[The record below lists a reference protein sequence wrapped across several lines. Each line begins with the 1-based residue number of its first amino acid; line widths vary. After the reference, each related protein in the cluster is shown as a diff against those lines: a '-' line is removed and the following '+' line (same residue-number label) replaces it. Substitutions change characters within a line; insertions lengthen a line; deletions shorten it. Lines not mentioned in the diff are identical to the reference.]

1 MARQSASLPGGM
13 HLSYDLSVGVIAR
26 IYLRSEVRAALRS
39 CGRDGVLR
47 WDPPAEVMM
56 YSVNVLAHFRP
67 VSARKVSHC
76 LVDGLRWASRD
87 GGLRASRRFRVRVR
101 ELRRSHL
108 RPFRNV
114 AWVSL
119 PTPGRGISGPSPCRF
134 SGPTLN
140 APDETENP
148 RIFGSPGSARGAAD
162 IPQLR
167 LTVTIEVNTRAAFA

>member
-1 MARQSASLPGGM
+1 MAGQSASLPGGM

-87 GGLRASRRFRVRVR
+87 GGLRVAGKSSIPRARARIAAV
-101 ELRRSHL
+101 
-108 RPFRNV
+108 PF
-114 AWVSL
+114 
-119 PTPGRGISGPSPCRF
+119 
-134 SGPTLN
+134 
-140 APDETENP
+140 
-148 RIFGSPGSARGAAD
+148 AALQERCVG
-162 IPQLR
+162 QLADAG
-167 LTVTIEVNTRAAFA
+167 TRDA